1 MPRVLK
7 LSDDKIETLFDAKDF
22 EYLIDKYM
30 GYEAYEAVQYFR
42 ELMNEVEEERQ
53 EVRSTRSDIEC
64 QTLDLIS
71 RIKLLDEDD
80 REEIA
85 EEFKAIMEDIFGLEE

>member
-7 LSDDKIETLFDAKDF
+7 LSDSKVETLFDDRDF
-22 EYLIDKYM
+22 EWLIGKYM
-30 GYEAYEAVQYFR
+30 GYEAAQYFR
-42 ELMNEVEEERQ
+42 ELMNKVEDEKEKL
-53 EVRSTRSDIEC
+53 RSIRSDITD

-71 RIKLLDEDD
+71 KINLVDEDD

-85 EEFKAIMEDIFGLEE
+85 EEFKAIMEDLFGLEG

>member
-22 EYLIDKYM
+22 EYLIDKHM
-30 GYEAYEAVQYFR
+30 GYEAVQYFR

>member
-30 GYEAYEAVQYFR
+30 GYEAVQYFR

-85 EEFKAIMEDIFGLEE
+85 EEFKAIVEDIFGLEE

>member
-22 EYLIDKYM
+22 EDLIDKYM
-30 GYEAYEAVQYFR
+30 GYEAVQYFR

>member
-7 LSDDKIETLFDAKDF
+7 LSDNKIETLFDAKGF

-30 GYEAYEAVQYFR
+30 GYEAVQYFR

-53 EVRSTRSDIEC
+53 EVRSTRSDIES

-71 RIKLLDEDD
+71 RIKLFDEDD

-85 EEFKAIMEDIFGLEE
+85 EEFRAIMEDIFGLEE

>member
-30 GYEAYEAVQYFR
+30 GYEAVQYFR

-53 EVRSTRSDIEC
+53 EVRSTRSGIEG

-80 REEIA
+80 REEIT
-85 EEFKAIMEDIFGLEE
+85 EEFRAIMEDIFGLEE

>member
-22 EYLIDKYM
+22 EYLIDKYI
-30 GYEAYEAVQYFR
+30 GYEAVQYFR

-53 EVRSTRSDIEC
+53 EVRSTRSDIEG

-80 REEIA
+80 REEIT
-85 EEFKAIMEDIFGLEE
+85 EEFRAIMEDIFGLEE

>member
-1 MPRVLK
+1 MPSVLK

-30 GYEAYEAVQYFR
+30 GYEAVQYFR

>member
-7 LSDDKIETLFDAKDF
+7 LSDNKIETLFDAKDF

-30 GYEAYEAVQYFR
+30 GYEAVQYFR

-53 EVRSTRSDIEC
+53 EVRSTRSDIES

-71 RIKLLDEDD
+71 RIKLFDEDD
-80 REEIA
+80 QEEIA
-85 EEFKAIMEDIFGLEE
+85 EEFRAIMEDIFGLEE

>member
-30 GYEAYEAVQYFR
+30 GYEAVQYFR

-53 EVRSTRSDIEC
+53 EVRSTRSDIEN
-64 QTLDLIS
+64 QTLNLIS

-85 EEFKAIMEDIFGLEE
+85 EEFRAIMEDIFGLEE

>member
-7 LSDDKIETLFDAKDF
+7 LSDDKIETLFDDWDF
-22 EYLIDKYM
+22 EWLIDKYM
-30 GYEAYEAVQYFR
+30 GYEAARYFR
-42 ELMNEVEEERQ
+42 ELMNEVEDEKE
-53 EVRSTRSDIEC
+53 EVRSMRSDITD

-71 RIKLLDEDD
+71 KINLVDEDD

-85 EEFKAIMEDIFGLEE
+85 EEFRAIMEDLFGLEG

>member
-7 LSDDKIETLFDAKDF
+7 LSDDKIEPLFDAKDF

-30 GYEAYEAVQYFR
+30 GYEAVQYFR

>member
-7 LSDDKIETLFDAKDF
+7 LSDNKIETLFDAKDF

-30 GYEAYEAVQYFR
+30 GYEAVQHFR
-42 ELMNEVEEERQ
+42 ELMNEVEEERR
-53 EVRSTRSDIEC
+53 EVRSTRSDIEG

-85 EEFKAIMEDIFGLEE
+85 EEFRAIMEDIFGLEE

>member
-7 LSDDKIETLFDAKDF
+7 LSDNKIETLFDAKDF

-30 GYEAYEAVQYFR
+30 GYKAVQYFR

-53 EVRSTRSDIEC
+53 EVRSTRSDIES

-71 RIKLLDEDD
+71 RIKLFDEDD

-85 EEFKAIMEDIFGLEE
+85 EEFRAIMEDIFGLEE

>member
-7 LSDDKIETLFDAKDF
+7 LSDNKIETLFDAKDF

-30 GYEAYEAVQYFR
+30 GYEAVQYFR
-42 ELMNEVEEERQ
+42 ELMNEVKEERQ
-53 EVRSTRSDIEC
+53 EVRSTRSDIES

-71 RIKLLDEDD
+71 RIKLLDEDE

-85 EEFKAIMEDIFGLEE
+85 EELRAIMEDIFGLEE

>member
-7 LSDDKIETLFDAKDF
+7 LSDDKVETLFDAKDF

-30 GYEAYEAVQYFR
+30 GYEAVQYFR

-53 EVRSTRSDIEC
+53 EVRSTRSDIEG

>member
-7 LSDDKIETLFDAKDF
+7 LSDNKVETLFDDRDF
-22 EYLIDKYM
+22 EWLIDKYM
-30 GYEAYEAVQYFR
+30 GYEAAQYFR
-42 ELMNEVEEERQ
+42 ELMNEVEDEKE
-53 EVRSTRSDIEC
+53 EVRSMRSDITD

-71 RIKLLDEDD
+71 KINLVDEDD

-85 EEFKAIMEDIFGLEE
+85 EEFKAIMEDLFGLEG

>member
-7 LSDDKIETLFDAKDF
+7 LSDDKIEILFDAKDF

-30 GYEAYEAVQYFR
+30 GYEAVQYFR
-42 ELMNEVEEERQ
+42 ELMNEVEKERQ
-53 EVRSTRSDIEC
+53 EVRSTRSDIEG

-85 EEFKAIMEDIFGLEE
+85 EEFRAIMEDIFGLEE

>member
-7 LSDDKIETLFDAKDF
+7 LSNDKIETLFDSKDF

-30 GYEAYEAVQYFR
+30 GYEAVQYFR

-53 EVRSTRSDIEC
+53 EVRSTRSDIEG

-85 EEFKAIMEDIFGLEE
+85 EEFKAIMEDIFGWEE

>member
-30 GYEAYEAVQYFR
+30 GYEAVRYFR

-53 EVRSTRSDIEC
+53 EVRSTRSDIEG

>member
-7 LSDDKIETLFDAKDF
+7 LSDNKIETLFDAKDF

-30 GYEAYEAVQYFR
+30 GYEAVQYFR
-42 ELMNEVEEERQ
+42 EEERQ
-53 EVRSTRSDIEC
+53 EVRSTRSDIES

-71 RIKLLDEDD
+71 RIKLFDEDD

-85 EEFKAIMEDIFGLEE
+85 EEFRAIMEDIFGLEE

>member
-7 LSDDKIETLFDAKDF
+7 LSDNKIETLFDAKDF

-30 GYEAYEAVQYFR
+30 RYEAVQYFR

-53 EVRSTRSDIEC
+53 EVRSTRSDIES

-71 RIKLLDEDD
+71 RIKLFDEDD

-85 EEFKAIMEDIFGLEE
+85 EEFRAIMEDIFGLEE

>member
-7 LSDDKIETLFDAKDF
+7 LSDNKIETLFDAKDF

-30 GYEAYEAVQYFR
+30 GYEAVQYFR

-53 EVRSTRSDIEC
+53 EVRSTRSDIES

-85 EEFKAIMEDIFGLEE
+85 KEFRAIMEDIFGLEE

>member
-7 LSDDKIETLFDAKDF
+7 LSDNKIETLFDAKDF
-22 EYLIDKYM
+22 EYLIDKCM
-30 GYEAYEAVQYFR
+30 GYEAVQYFR

-53 EVRSTRSDIEC
+53 EVRSTRSDIES

-85 EEFKAIMEDIFGLEE
+85 EEFRAIMEDIFGLEE

>member
-7 LSDDKIETLFDAKDF
+7 LSDNKIETLFDAKDF

-30 GYEAYEAVQYFR
+30 GYEAVQYFR

-53 EVRSTRSDIEC
+53 EVRSTRSDIEG

-85 EEFKAIMEDIFGLEE
+85 EEFGAIMEDIFGLEE

>member
-1 MPRVLK
+1 
-7 LSDDKIETLFDAKDF
+7 
-22 EYLIDKYM
+22 M
-30 GYEAYEAVQYFR
+30 GYEAVQYFR

-53 EVRSTRSDIEC
+53 EVRSTRSDIEN
-64 QTLDLIS
+64 QTLNLIS

>member
-30 GYEAYEAVQYFR
+30 GYEAVQYFR

-80 REEIA
+80 LEEIA

>member
-7 LSDDKIETLFDAKDF
+7 LSDNKIETLFDAKDF

-30 GYEAYEAVQYFR
+30 GYEAVQYFR
-42 ELMNEVEEERQ
+42 ELINEVEEERQ
-53 EVRSTRSDIEC
+53 EVRSTRSDIEG

-85 EEFKAIMEDIFGLEE
+85 EEFRAIMEDIFGLEE

>member
-30 GYEAYEAVQYFR
+30 GYEAVQYFR
-42 ELMNEVEEERQ
+42 ELMNEVEEEERQ

>member
-1 MPRVLK
+1 MTRLK
-7 LSDDKIETLFDAKDF
+7 PLFDAKDF

-30 GYEAYEAVQYFR
+30 GYEAVQYFR

-53 EVRSTRSDIEC
+53 EVRSTRSDIEG

>member
-7 LSDDKIETLFDAKDF
+7 LSDNKIETLFDAKDF

-30 GYEAYEAVQYFR
+30 GYEAVQYFR

-53 EVRSTRSDIEC
+53 EGRSTRSDIES

-85 EEFKAIMEDIFGLEE
+85 EEFRAIMEDIFGLEE

>member
-30 GYEAYEAVQYFR
+30 GYEAVQYFR

-53 EVRSTRSDIEC
+53 EVRSTRSDIEG

-71 RIKLLDEDD
+71 RIKRLDEDD

>member
-30 GYEAYEAVQYFR
+30 GYEAVQYFR

-53 EVRSTRSDIEC
+53 EGRSTRSDIEG

-85 EEFKAIMEDIFGLEE
+85 EEFRAIMEDIFGLEE

>member
-7 LSDDKIETLFDAKDF
+7 LSDDKIEILFDAKDF

-30 GYEAYEAVQYFR
+30 GYEAVQYFR

-53 EVRSTRSDIEC
+53 EVRSTRSDIEG

>member
-7 LSDDKIETLFDAKDF
+7 LSDDKIETLFDVKDF

-30 GYEAYEAVQYFR
+30 GYEAVQYFR
-42 ELMNEVEEERQ
+42 ELMNEIEEERQ

>member
-1 MPRVLK
+1 MTKTNIKIAP
-7 LSDDKIETLFDAKDF
+7 SDDKIETLFDAKDF

-30 GYEAYEAVQYFR
+30 GYEAVQYFR